1 MRFLRRFT
9 AVAAAFVMA
18 FTASVGAFA
27 ESTVLTGVEYREYGA
42 TVRTA
47 AAPKASYKSGD
58 YEQTIY
64 VKLTCSTSGA
74 RIFYTTD
81 GSEPTYYSD
90 IYSEPIR
97 VRAADGEVTICAFA
111 VKTGY
116 EDSETVEFTYT
127 VTEPEKLEV
136 TYMEIY
142 KEPSKKTYN
151 KGDVLSLTGG
161 KISVTYEDGTY
172 KNIDM
177 TESMVSGFNS
187 NTAGTKLVTVTYEG
201 FSDTFS
207 VKVNEGFDNDKTNA
221 GKENEPTVSDSV
233 TEDEEEEDK
242 DDTHPQI
249 SGSSVVGWSS
259 IEKELSEKAAKA
271 NVNILLNGEVTV
283 PDTVIRAAAKKDIV
297 LTFTGDD
304 GYKWKLDTSKINKDT
319 IIPYMGL
326 GIRTSAIY
334 IPSVPVNELQGT
346 EAARLHIN
354 SDNKLCAGL
363 LVNVG
368 SGNKGK
374 FAALYR
380 YDSTA
385 NTMVQLGN
393 VRIAGTGEVQLM
405 PDVSGDYV
413 VFVDTATSIVGD
425 LDNNLLVNALDAS
438 VLMRTLVYGNTP
450 DDEKYDVNGDGFV
463 NALDAAEILR
473 RSVM

>member
-1 MRFLRRFT
+1 MKFLKRF
-9 AVAAAFVMA
+9 AAAAAAVVVA
-18 FTASVGAFA
+18 FTASVSVFA
-27 ESTVLTGVEYREYGA
+27 EDALLTGEEYREYGA
-42 TVRTA
+42 AARTA
-47 AAPKASYKSGD
+47 AAPKANYKSGEYD
-58 YEQTIY
+58 CTIY

-97 VRAADGEVTICAFA
+97 VREADGMVVIRAFA

-127 VTEPEKLEV
+127 VAEPEEPAV
-136 TYMEIY
+136 IYMEIY
-142 KEPSKKTYN
+142 RDPTKTTYN
-151 KGDVLSLTGG
+151 KGDELSLYGG
-161 KISVTYEDGTY
+161 KIAVTYEDGTY

-177 TESMVSGFNS
+177 TRSMVSGFNS

-201 FSDTFS
+201 FSDTFT
-207 VKVNEGFDNDKTNA
+207 VKVNEGFDNDRTNA
-221 GKENEPTVSDSV
+221 GKENEPAVSRP
-233 TEDEEEEDK
+233 EADEEDV
-242 DDTHPQI
+242 DDDAHAQI

-259 IEKELSEKAAKA
+259 IEKALSEKAAGA
-271 NVNILLNGEVTV
+271 NVTILLNGAVTV
-283 PDTVIRAAAKKDIV
+283 PDTVVRAAAKKDIV
-297 LTFTGDD
+297 LTFSGDE

-326 GIRTSAIY
+326 GIRGSAIY
-334 IPSVPVNELQGT
+334 IPSVPVNALRGT

-354 SDNKLCAGL
+354 SDNKLRAGL

-368 SGNKGK
+368 SNNKGS
-374 FAALYR
+374 FATLYR

-385 NTMVQLGN
+385 NTMLQLGN
-393 VRIAGTGEVQLM
+393 VRIGSSGEVQFV
-405 PDVSGDYV
+405 PDISGDYV
-413 VFVDTATSIVGD
+413 VFVDKSTSVVGD

-438 VLMRTLVYGNTP
+438 VLMRALVYASVP
-450 DDEKYDVNGDGFV
+450 DDVKYDVNGDGFV